1 MFPASGILE
10 QIIET
15 LVAENLL
22 TTKLLKMLTCSN
34 LTTFRFSWLETEQIT
49 TVKGDYY
56 ELDETLIR
64 DILNAISVI
73 CPVCVMKF
81 KYENP

>member
-49 TVKGDYY
+49 TVK
-56 ELDETLIR
+56 
-64 DILNAISVI
+64 
-73 CPVCVMKF
+73 
-81 KYENP
+81 